1 MAHAL
6 LKSLPRNEIRKV
18 TLLSK
23 KNREELARQILSY
36 FLRNPQCVDDLKG
49 ITKLRLLDEL
59 IHRAVRDT
67 SEAIEWLVAKGYL
80 DATEPTGTERIFR
93 LNEEKR
99 DEALLFVKEN
109 ESED

>member
-1 MAHAL
+1 L
-6 LKSLPRNEIRKV
+6 LKSLPSNEIQKV
-18 TLLSK
+18 TLLTK
-23 KNREELARQILSY
+23 KNREELAREILAY

-49 ITKLRLLDEL
+49 IAKLRLLDEM

-67 SEAIEWLVAKGYL
+67 SEALEWLVSKGYL
-80 DATEPTGTERIFR
+80 EASEPSGTDRVFR

-109 ESED
+109 EPED